1 MDRKVVL
8 YIATSIDGYIA
19 DKDGGVGWLGGHDNQ
34 YKGDYGY
41 QQFIETVDTVIMG
54 MTTYHQL
61 ITVLSPN
68 EWVYKN
74 KRCYVFTHR
83 NMPENDNVQ
92 FVSGDMIE
100 LIQDLKKQKGK
111 KIWICGGANIIN
123 QMVAANMIDE
133 YYITIMPVILG
144 GGISLF
150 TGNNPGRLLKLEH
163 LSEENGAINVSYSRR
178 MK

>member
-1 MDRKVVL
+1 M
-8 YIATSIDGYIA
+8 
-19 DKDGGVGWLGGHDNQ
+19 
-34 YKGDYGY
+34 
-41 QQFIETVDTVIMG
+41 
-54 MTTYHQL
+54 
-61 ITVLSPN
+61 
-68 EWVYKN
+68 
-74 KRCYVFTHR
+74 FTHR